1 MSCPRGVAVTASPT
15 NRTRSLSKLAP
26 GKTPLDGLDGWIAD
40 SRIASELRA
49 ALEEQGMSI
58 LAS

>member
-1 MSCPRGVAVTASPT
+1 MSCPRGVAVTAPT

-26 GKTPLDGLDGWIAD
+26 GKTPLDGLGGCIAD
-40 SRIASELRA
+40 SRLASELA
-49 ALEEQGMSI
+49 ALEEQGISI